1 MRNLI
6 TTLLST
12 GLLSMLF
19 NGNVIAQQ
27 PGNNSGQLAAL
38 GTQYNATAGNE
49 LSPAAHPSS
58 AVNVKAMRHFL
69 KSFKQADS
77 VHWYKS
83 GDGLMAYFKEAG
95 IKTRVGYDSK
105 GVWLYNLRSY
115 PELQLPK
122 NIRSEIKSI
131 YFDFCISWVNEI
143 STPSKN
149 LIYLIHLEDKTCY
162 KTVKYYQGELEII
175 EQLSKQ

>member
-12 GLLSMLF
+12 GILSMLF
-19 NGNVIAQQ
+19 NGDVIAQQ
-27 PGNNSGQLAAL
+27 PGNDSGQLTAI
-38 GTQYNATAGNE
+38 GIHYNATAGNE
-49 LSPAAHPSS
+49 HSAARPSS
-58 AVNVKAMRHFL
+58 AINVKAMRHFL

-83 GDGLMAYFKEAG
+83 GDGLMVYFKEAG
-95 IKTRVGYDSK
+95 IKTRVGYNRK

-131 YFDFCISWVNEI
+131 YFDFCIFWVNEI
-143 STPSKN
+143 STSQKK
-149 LIYLIHLEDKTCY
+149 LIYLIYMEDKTCY
-162 KTVKYYQGELEII
+162 KTIKYDEGEQEII